1 MKSDLT
7 RRQFLKMTGTGL
19 AIAVVGVIFANVALS
34 SLLKGLFGL
43 RDALT
48 EISSGQGDLTRK
60 LTVAAND
67 EIGQTA
73 GGCARAQR

>member
-1 MKSDLT
+1 MLA
-7 RRQFLKMTGTGL
+7 FAGL

-48 EISSGQGDLTRK
+48 EISSGQG
-60 LTVAAND
+60 
-67 EIGQTA
+67 I
-73 GGCARAQR
+73 